1 MSPGR
6 ALAAIA
12 LLLAAC
18 APAAVRP
25 SPSADTAPSSATVG
39 TPSPA
44 APTPAQSASPAS
56 RGYAMVCGTIRDFV
70 RDTPQSD
77 GSFVL
82 DSPGRDPLK
91 ITIPAGRL
99 GSQAASYVCVQ
110 VQRGNPNPLFDGFFP
125 GGVAI
130 FVSEGTV
137 PATSASPA
145 PVGFVLPQACAFVAT
160 PSIALAQTD
169 WWIDCGQAKDRDIRG
184 TLAPDL
190 VRQGWTS
197 CGSGLAGA
205 QWRKGNAALVLSESS
220 LAPGDYPRL
229 TQPPGA

>member
-1 MSPGR
+1 MQCGR
-6 ALAAIA
+6 LLAAIA
-12 LLLAAC
+12 LLFAAC
-18 APAAVRP
+18 APASVPA
-25 SPSADTAPSSATVG
+25 SPSATTVIS
-39 TPSPA
+39 TVPPANASPA
-44 APTPAQSASPAS
+44 ASPSPGGTRA
-56 RGYAMVCGTIRDFV
+56 YAIVCGTIRDFV
-70 RDTPQSD
+70 RDTSQTD
-77 GSFVL
+77 GSLVL
-82 DSPGRDPLK
+82 QSPGRDALK
-91 ITIPAGRL
+91 VTIPAGRL
-99 GSQAASYVCVQ
+99 GGQAANYVCVQ
-110 VQRGNPNPLFDGFFP
+110 VQRGNPYPLFDGFVP

-197 CGSGLAGA
+197 CGSGLAAA

-229 TQPPGA
+229 TQPPGALAGC